1 MKLNLILNDGSV
13 LKNDVVESF
22 ERAIESDENRNA
34 DGSIN
39 WNFVD
44 ADMHMDLSGSY
55 AETYIYEAFEFLA
68 DQVEAA

>member
-1 MKLNLILNDGSV
+1 MKLNALMNDGSV

-22 ERAIESDENRNA
+22 ERAVNSDENINT

-44 ADMHMDLSGSY
+44 ADMNLDLSGSY
-55 AETYIYEAFEFLA
+55 SADYIFEAFEFLA

>member
-1 MKLNLILNDGSV
+1 MKLTALMNDGSV
-13 LKNDVVESF
+13 LKNDVIESF
-22 ERAIESDENRNA
+22 ERAINSDENINA

-44 ADMHMDLSGSY
+44 ADMNMDLSGSY
-55 AETYIYEAFEFLA
+55 ASSYIYEAFEFLA